1 MANTI
6 QFRRGTSVPSS
17 NMNAGEPLFKTND
30 ARFYIA
36 TGASTAN
43 WVGAP
48 ILDEDNMASD
58 SALKLATQQSIKAYV
73 DAQVATADAFSELTD
88 TVINSPQAGH
98 VAIYDGTNSWDNKA
112 LSGDATLNAAGQM
125 TIANDAFKTLSAM
138 ENDTGQL
145 DGNKYH
151 NNNYMA
157 KPSLHK
163 VAKYAEK
170 LLHMIPDG
178 YELDDWQRTKIAQ
191 ISDDISEVY
200 HSLDYDFQG
209 EEY

>member
-6 QFRRGTSVPSS
+6 QFRRGTTVPSS
-17 NMNAGEPLFKTND
+17 GMNAGEPLFKTND

-48 ILDEDNMASD
+48 ILDEDNMDSN

-98 VAIYDGTNSWDNKA
+98 IAIYDGTNSWDNKA
-112 LSGDATLNAAGQM
+112 MLQ
-125 TIANDAFKTLSAM
+125 
-138 ENDTGQL
+138 
-145 DGNKYH
+145 
-151 NNNYMA
+151 
-157 KPSLHK
+157 
-163 VAKYAEK
+163 
-170 LLHMIPDG
+170 
-178 YELDDWQRTKIAQ
+178 
-191 ISDDISEVY
+191 
-200 HSLDYDFQG
+200 
-209 EEY
+209 